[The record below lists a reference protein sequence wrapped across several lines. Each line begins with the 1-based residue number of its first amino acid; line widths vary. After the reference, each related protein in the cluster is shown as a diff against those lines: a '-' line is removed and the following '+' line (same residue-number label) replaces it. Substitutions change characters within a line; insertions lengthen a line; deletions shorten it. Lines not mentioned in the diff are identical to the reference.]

1 MEKTILLLTDFVGS
15 GDVAMSTARTV
26 LTRLGHRVLC
36 LPTALISHTW
46 NLGAPAQLDTT
57 EYLKQTL
64 SLWEGQSLD
73 GVLLGY
79 VASDAQAAYL
89 AEQCGRW
96 HGAGVKVFLDPIFAD
111 NGALY
116 RGITRERVELM
127 KGLLPLADFVLPNQ
141 TETEFLTGQTE
152 PLAALERLRELGVG
166 TPLIT
171 GAQWEGESAVY
182 LRDDAGPHILPYPL
196 LPGSFSGAGDVFTA
210 LFTGYVL
217 SDQPPLEAASTALR
231 TTRTWL
237 LRSLQDPH
245 TSVGLPVERY
255 FE

>member
-15 GDVAMSTARTV
+15 GDVAMATARTV
-26 LTRLGHRVLC
+26 LTRMGHRVLC

-46 NLGAPAQLDTT
+46 NLGTPAQLDTT

-64 SLWEGQSLD
+64 SLWEGRSPD

-79 VASDAQAAYL
+79 VASDEQAAFL
-89 AEQCGRW
+89 AQQCERW
-96 HGAGVKVFLDPIFAD
+96 QQEGVTIFLDPIFAD

-141 TETEFLTGQTE
+141 TEAGFLTGQTE
-152 PLAALERLRELGVG
+152 PMAALAQLRELGAG
-166 TPLIT
+166 TALIT
-171 GAQWEGESAVY
+171 GAQWEGESAIYVM
-182 LRDDAGPHILPYPL
+182 DTAGPHILPYAPI
-196 LPGSFSGAGDVFTA
+196 PGSFSGAGDVFTA
-210 LFTGYVL
+210 LFTGHIL
-217 SDQPPLEAASTALR
+217 SGQMPADAARAALQ

-237 LRSLQDPH
+237 LGSLRDSH
-245 TSVGLPVERY
+245 GSVGLPVERY
-255 FE
+255 F